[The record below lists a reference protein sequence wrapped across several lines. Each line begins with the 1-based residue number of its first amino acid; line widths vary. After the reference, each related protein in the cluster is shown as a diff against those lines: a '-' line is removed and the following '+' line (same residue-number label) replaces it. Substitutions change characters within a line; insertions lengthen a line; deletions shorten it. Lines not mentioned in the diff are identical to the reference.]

1 MKWIISDSP
10 DVFYNLALEEF
21 LCKKINK
28 ENCFILWINEDSVI
42 VGRNQNIFEEVNV
55 DEAIAD
61 GITLARRNSGGG
73 TVFHDKGNINFSMI
87 RDFDPDTS
95 DQYEEFLLP
104 VIEMLR
110 SLGIPASKRNKSDI
124 AIMDNKI
131 SGNAQMIKNK
141 KIIHH
146 GTLLFNADLKKMKKY
161 IKNDSEAYSS
171 KAVRSVRSPVTN
183 IGLYTDITIEEFKN
197 YIIDCFCK
205 NGEEIHLGREEKQL
219 ISKEAEGLK
228 SWEWVIGKSPDF
240 TVKET
245 HFYGDSLLEAKLS
258 VKKGIITGVKADF
271 AGKALDSDRLG
282 ILQNRYCTKRYS
294 EGFVREVLEKS
305 RDIFEQI

>member
-21 LCKKINK
+21 LCKKIDK
-28 ENCFILWINEDSVI
+28 ENCFIFWINEDSVI

-73 TVFHDKGNINFSMI
+73 TVFHDRGNINFSMI
-87 RDFDPDTS
+87 RDFDPATS
-95 DQYEEFLLP
+95 DQYEEFLPP

-124 AIMDNKI
+124 VIMDNKI

-161 IKNDSEAYSS
+161 IKNDSSAYSS

-183 IGLYTDITIEEFKN
+183 ISLYTDITIEEFKN
-197 YIIDCFCK
+197 YIINCFCRD
-205 NGEEIHLGREEKQL
+205 GEKIYLGREEKQL
-219 ISKEAEGLK
+219 ISREAESLR

-240 TVKET
+240 TVREVC
-245 HFYGDSLLEAKLS
+245 FYGDSPLETELF
-258 VKKGIITGVKADF
+258 VEKGIITGVKADF
-271 AGKALDSDRLG
+271 AGKALDLERLG

-294 EGFVREVLEKS
+294 EGFVKEVLEKS

>member
-73 TVFHDKGNINFSMI
+73 TVFHDRGNINFSMI
-87 RDFDPDTS
+87 RDFNPDAS
-95 DQYEEFLLP
+95 DQYEEFLTP

-110 SLGIPASKRNKSDI
+110 SLGIPAYKRNKSDI

-161 IKNDSEAYSS
+161 IKNDSSAYSS

-183 IGLYTDITIEEFKN
+183 ISLYTDSTIEEFKN
-197 YIIDCFCK
+197 YIIDCFCRD
-205 NGEEIHLGREEKQL
+205 GEEIYLGREEKQL
-219 ISKEAEGLK
+219 VSSEAEALK

-240 TVKET
+240 TVKEP
-245 HFYGDSLLEAKLS
+245 HFYGDRLLEAELS
-258 VKKGIITGVKADF
+258 VEKGIITGVKADF
-271 AGKALDSDRLG
+271 AGKALDSERLG
-282 ILQNRYCTKRYS
+282 ILRNRYCTKRYS
-294 EGFVREVLEKS
+294 EGFAREVLEKS